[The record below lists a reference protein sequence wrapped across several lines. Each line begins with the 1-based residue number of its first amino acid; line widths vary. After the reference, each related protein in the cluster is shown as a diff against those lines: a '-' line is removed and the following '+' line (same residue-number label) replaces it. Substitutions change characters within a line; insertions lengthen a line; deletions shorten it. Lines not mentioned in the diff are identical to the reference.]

1 MRAIAVFICA
11 ASVLAAACA
20 QGSISPTSP
29 SAVLSSAVAVS
40 SSLEARAARSDK
52 ACWGEA
58 TEALARLGEMGY
70 HASHQD
76 SPRLGLAN
84 IARVLYEAG
93 VLADDSLQALGAFLS
108 SALGLSIE
116 SCL

>member
-1 MRAIAVFICA
+1 MRALAVII
-11 ASVLAAACA
+11 ASVSVLVAGCA
-20 QGSISPTSP
+20 QGSINPVSP
-29 SAVLSSAVAVS
+29 STLMSSTAASTSLDALS
-40 SSLEARAARSDK
+40 ARSDR

-58 TEALARLGEMGY
+58 TEALARLGQMGY

-76 SPRLGLAN
+76 NPRLGLAN
-84 IARVLYEAG
+84 VARLLYDLG
-93 VLADDSLQALGAFLS
+93 VLPDDSIQALGAFLS